1 MQLMLYSDFLF
12 QKKKNWA
19 MDYCIAIVMV
29 ICKMHSELIAGY
41 IVIAHDHMLVKL
53 FSSSV

>member
-1 MQLMLYSDFLF
+1 
-12 QKKKNWA
+12 

-29 ICKMHSELIAGY
+29 ICKMHWELIAGY